1 MDGAH
6 HGTAGP
12 RTGPTRDPGREPLPD
27 PDRDP
32 DLDHEREPL
41 PDPDRDP
48 DLNREHEPL
57 PDPDRDPDLDHEPG
71 PIVGVVGA
79 GRVGSAVLRACAA
92 AGLSLAG
99 VASRGEATG
108 RALAAE
114 VGTTYLS
121 AAEVLRRADLTIL
134 AVPDPT
140 LGAVADSLATALRD
154 AQWSSTIAG
163 LDASAKRSARAVVH
177 CSGALDAE
185 PLTAL
190 AGLGFRTGS
199 WHPLQAFATPHT
211 ALATGV
217 TWGITADEPLR
228 TDLRR
233 LTARLGGHPADIPAA
248 AKVRYHAA
256 AAHTSNHLVTL
267 LAQGADVLEGCGLR
281 HDEAV
286 AALTTLMQTSLDA
299 VVAHGVPDALT
310 GPLVRG
316 DAATVARHL
325 RALAAYPHVAT
336 LYRAAGMATL
346 PLAEQRGVS
355 PEAIAALAAALTSSG
370 HEV

>member
-1 MDGAH
+1 MDAAD
-6 HGTAGP
+6 HGTGP
-12 RTGPTRDPGREPLPD
+12 RADPGPHPERDPGQEPGLD
-27 PDRDP
+27 AERDLGRDP
-32 DLDHEREPL
+32 
-41 PDPDRDP
+41 
-48 DLNREHEPL
+48 
-57 PDPDRDPDLDHEPG
+57 EPG
-71 PIVGVVGA
+71 LIVGVVGA

-114 VGTTYLS
+114 VGTTYLPTS
-121 AAEVLRRADLTIL
+121 AVLRRADLTIL

-140 LGAVADSLATALRD
+140 LGAVADTVAKALHD
-154 AQWSSTIAG
+154 AGWSTTIAG
-163 LDASAKRSARAVVH
+163 GDASATGRARAVVH
-177 CSGALDAE
+177 CSGSLDAA
-185 PLTAL
+185 PLAAL

-211 ALATGV
+211 ALATSL

-228 TDLRR
+228 ADLHR
-233 LTARLGGHPADIPAA
+233 LTARLGGRPVDIPAA

-256 AAHTSNHLVTL
+256 AAHTSNHVVTL
-267 LAQGADVLEGCGLR
+267 LAQSVEVLEGCGLR

-336 LYRAAGMATL
+336 LYRAAGMATV
-346 PLAEQRGVS
+346 PLAEQRGVP
-355 PEAIAALAAALTSSG
+355 PEAIAALAAALTSSS